1 MAKIGLQYPVFAPIT
16 SEEGGA
22 ITYGSGVVMGRAVSA
37 NLTWETQD
45 NKLYADDAVAETDN
59 SITGYTLDI
68 ETSEM
73 TEAVEA
79 AVLGY
84 AKVGSTEEYEVT
96 DDGGPEGGCG
106 YIQVLKRHG
115 VLGYKAFWYPRIQF
129 GVHQL
134 GHAFHSRHRQ
144 RGGRDGS
151 REEEVPESPVFHHHG
166 GGESLSERQ
175 SRHQRLT
182 ERGRE
187 YATMTPGEQSSGAF
201 WRIACFF
208 ELISQRI
215 IIREARFWESSRD
228 ADLNIP
234 RGTGRNKTIRRTKE

>member
-129 GVHQL
+129 GVQNDNSATKANSISWGTPSIHGIGSVVDATAAGKKKFRNHQYFTSMAAAKAYL
-134 GHAFHSRHRQ
+134 NGKV
-144 RGGRDGS
+144 GI
-151 REEEVPESPVFHHHG
+151 
-166 GGESLSERQ
+166 
-175 SRHQRLT
+175 
-182 ERGRE
+182 
-187 YATMTPGEQSSGAF
+187 SG
-201 WRIACFF
+201 
-208 ELISQRI
+208 
-215 IIREARFWESSRD
+215 
-228 ADLNIP
+228 
-234 RGTGRNKTIRRTKE
+234 